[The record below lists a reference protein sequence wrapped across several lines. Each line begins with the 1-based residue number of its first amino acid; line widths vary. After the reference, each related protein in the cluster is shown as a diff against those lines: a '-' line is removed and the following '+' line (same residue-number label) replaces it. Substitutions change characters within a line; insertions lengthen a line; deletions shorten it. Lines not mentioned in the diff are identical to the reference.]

1 MFGLFKS
8 KKKEIITKDFIY
20 KNEVVKYKSML
31 QHLKDQEKSVL
42 IYYFE
47 DTKNAI
53 QEVLNTAPINYSTEG
68 NSFVTKVWLI
78 NANTILNKSDIGNRT
93 VFFAEHH
100 PSFSRENEIK
110 QHLLE
115 IEGIKEVIFY
125 TSFEDKLLQLFG
137 SERILQLM
145 EKMGFKDDEVIEHT
159 MISTSIERAQKR
171 IDEKLSIHNNNN
183 TRQRKDWFEIN
194 LPAIENS

>member
-20 KNEVVKYKSML
+20 KNEAVKYKSML
-31 QHLKDQEKSVL
+31 QHLKDQEKSIL

-53 QEVLNTAPINYSTEG
+53 QEVLNTAPINYSTDV

-171 IDEKLSIHNNNN
+171 IDEKLSIHNNN

-194 LPAIENS
+194 LPAIENF

>member
-20 KNEVVKYKSML
+20 KNEAVKYKSML

-53 QEVLNTAPINYSTEG
+53 QEVLNTAPINYSTDV

-78 NANTILNKSDIGNRT
+78 NANTLLNKSDIGNRT

-171 IDEKLSIHNNNN
+171 IDEKLSIHNNN

-194 LPAIENS
+194 LPAIENF

>member
-20 KNEVVKYKSML
+20 KNEAVKYKSML

-53 QEVLNTAPINYSTEG
+53 QEVLNTAPINYSTDV

-171 IDEKLSIHNNNN
+171 IDEKLSIHNNN

-194 LPAIENS
+194 LPAIENF

>member
-8 KKKEIITKDFIY
+8 PEKEIITKDFIW
-20 KNEVVKYKSML
+20 KNEAVKYKAL
-31 QHLKDQEKSVL
+31 VKHLKQQEKSVL
-42 IYYFE
+42 VYYFE
-47 DTKNAI
+47 DTKNTVE
-53 QEVLNTAPINYSTEG
+53 EVLNGAAINFSTEA

-78 NANTILNKSDIGNRT
+78 SAHTLLHKSDMGNRT

-100 PSFSRENEIK
+100 PSYSREHEIK
-110 QHLLE
+110 QHLLDKLGIQE
-115 IEGIKEVIFY
+115 ILFY

-137 SERILQLM
+137 SERILQLL
-145 EKMGFKDDEVIEHT
+145 EKMGLKDDEVIEHT

-171 IDEKLSIHNNNN
+171 IDENISFHNNN

-194 LPAIENS
+194 LPDTEKL

>member
-20 KNEVVKYKSML
+20 KNEAVKYKSML

-53 QEVLNTAPINYSTEG
+53 QEVLNTAPINYSTDV

-78 NANTILNKSDIGNRT
+78 NANTLLNKSDIGNRT

-145 EKMGFKDDEVIEHT
+145 EKMGFKDDEVIEHS
-159 MISTSIERAQKR
+159 MVSSSIQRAQKK
-171 IDEKLSIHNNNN
+171 IDEQVQFPSN
-183 TRQRKDWFEIN
+183 TRNSKDWFKIN
-194 LPAIENS
+194 VVK

>member
-53 QEVLNTAPINYSTEG
+53 QEVLNTAPINYSTDV

-171 IDEKLSIHNNNN
+171 IDEKLSMHNNN
-183 TRQRKDWFEIN
+183 TRLRKDWFEIN
-194 LPAIENS
+194 LPAIENF

>member
-20 KNEVVKYKSML
+20 KNEAVKYKSML

-53 QEVLNTAPINYSTEG
+53 QEVLNTAPINYSTDV

-78 NANTILNKSDIGNRT
+78 NANTLLNKSDIGNRT

-171 IDEKLSIHNNNN
+171 IDEKLSIHNNN

-194 LPAIENS
+194 LPVIENF

>member
-20 KNEVVKYKSML
+20 KNEAVKYKSML

-53 QEVLNTAPINYSTEG
+53 QEVLNTAPINYSTDV

-93 VFFAEHH
+93 IFFAEHH

-171 IDEKLSIHNNNN
+171 IDEKLSIHNNN

-194 LPAIENS
+194 LPAIENF

>member
-20 KNEVVKYKSML
+20 KNEAVKYKSML
-31 QHLKDQEKSVL
+31 QHLRDQEKSVL

-47 DTKNAI
+47 DTKNAV

-78 NANTILNKSDIGNRT
+78 NANTLLNKSDIGNRT

-171 IDEKLSIHNNNN
+171 IDEKLSIHNNN

-194 LPAIENS
+194 LPVIENF

>member
-20 KNEVVKYKSML
+20 KNEAVKYKSML

-47 DTKNAI
+47 DTKNAV
-53 QEVLNTAPINYSTEG
+53 QEVLNTALINYSTEM

-171 IDEKLSIHNNNN
+171 IDEKLSIHNNN

-194 LPAIENS
+194 LPAIENF

>member
-20 KNEVVKYKSML
+20 KNEAVKYKSML

-47 DTKNAI
+47 DTKNAV
-53 QEVLNTAPINYSTEG
+53 QEVLNTAPINYSTDV

-78 NANTILNKSDIGNRT
+78 NANTLLNKSDIGNRT

-171 IDEKLSIHNNNN
+171 IDEKLSIHNNN

-194 LPAIENS
+194 LPAIENF

>member
-20 KNEVVKYKSML
+20 KNEAVKYKSML

-53 QEVLNTAPINYSTEG
+53 QEVLNTAPINYSTDV

-115 IEGIKEVIFY
+115 IEGTKEVIFY

-171 IDEKLSIHNNNN
+171 IDEKLSMHNNN
-183 TRQRKDWFEIN
+183 TRLRKDWFEIN
-194 LPAIENS
+194 LPAIENF

>member
-20 KNEVVKYKSML
+20 KNEAVKYKSML
-31 QHLKDQEKSVL
+31 QHLKDQEKSIL

-53 QEVLNTAPINYSTEG
+53 QEVLNTAPINYSTDV

-115 IEGIKEVIFY
+115 IEGTKEVIFY

-171 IDEKLSIHNNNN
+171 IDEKLSIHNNN

-194 LPAIENS
+194 LPAIENF

>member
-20 KNEVVKYKSML
+20 KNEAVKYKSML

-47 DTKNAI
+47 DTKNAV
-53 QEVLNTAPINYSTEG
+53 QEVLNTAPINYSTDV

-171 IDEKLSIHNNNN
+171 IDEKLSIHNNN

-194 LPAIENS
+194 LPAIENF

>member
-20 KNEVVKYKSML
+20 KNEAVKYKSML

-53 QEVLNTAPINYSTEG
+53 QEVLNTAPINYSTDV

-115 IEGIKEVIFY
+115 IEGTKEVIFY

-171 IDEKLSIHNNNN
+171 IDEKLSIHNNN

-194 LPAIENS
+194 LPAIENF